1 MKAQLKLLY
10 SNDPLF
16 TFVPEN
22 EVVEV
27 EVTKLI
33 YPSTLKSSETGAM
46 DGTGYTPKTAIP
58 KLNVT
63 AARGID
69 YTTSGGGVATLL
81 VSLTEQPTG
90 IVKFAVAVSDKSVA
104 ELNLGKSPLLVF
116 TPTNY
121 AGLEVEVWARR
132 QPQVDG
138 DKAFACSSA
147 SWSPTTR
154 ASRAATTCR
163 TSRTA

>member
-1 MKAQLKLLY
+1 MAVASADWAGDGVSVIILNQNLTSHHTKDHFFMVGQNDASRRVTKVRRETVKAQLKLLY

-69 YTTSGGGVATLL
+69 YTTSDGGVATLL

-90 IVKFAVAVSDKSVA
+90 IVNSIWEQSR
-104 ELNLGKSPLLVF
+104 LL
-116 TPTNY
+116 
-121 AGLEVEVWARR
+121 
-132 QPQVDG
+132 
-138 DKAFACSSA
+138 
-147 SWSPTTR
+147 
-154 ASRAATTCR
+154 
-163 TSRTA
+163 